1 MWIEL
6 QSGGVVIESMDA
18 LFGLCR
24 KKSAGKS
31 VRKPLSGTL
40 MFADQNAV
48 DEFVLDYAS
57 RKAKQG
63 TNSVSFVHNF
73 CRSWFVLVV
82 SLHCGD

>member
-31 VRKPLSGTL
+31 VLKPLSGTL

-48 DEFVLDYAS
+48 DELCWIMLAGKLS
-57 RKAKQG
+57 RAQIP
-63 TNSVSFVHNF
+63 
-73 CRSWFVLVV
+73 
-82 SLHCGD
+82 